1 MRPAPGAPAN
11 TRVTLTWPTGAA
23 IKQWLQVTVKANG
36 NTGLTVPD
44 VFYFGNAVG
53 ESGNVV
59 GDYSVSITDEIIA
72 RNNPVSI
79 NPGTT
84 VLNRFDYNRDGTVSV
99 VDQILARNNIT
110 TGATKLQQII
120 VPNALSGSGLVAQ
133 GLDESSDIARGLAAS
148 SPVSSSSTASGAS
161 STASTSSSSRLQP
174 QALSAAYGEGES
186 LLGKRRTAPAANVDN
201 ELLELLASGK

>member
-1 MRPAPGAPAN
+1 
-11 TRVTLTWPTGAA
+11 VT
-23 IKQWLQVTVKANG
+23 
-36 NTGLTVPD
+36 
-44 VFYFGNAVG
+44 
-53 ESGNVV
+53 
-59 GDYSVSITDEIIA
+59 GDYSVSITDEILA

-120 VPNALSGSGLVAQ
+120 VPSALSGSGLVAQ
-133 GLDESSDIARGLAAS
+133 GLDESSEIAQRLSAS
-148 SPVSSSSTASGAS
+148 SLVSSSSTASAS
-161 STASTSSSSRLQP
+161 NSGSTTSSSSRLQP

-186 LLGKRRTAPAANVDN
+186 LLRKRRNAPAANVDN
-201 ELLELLASGK
+201 ELLELLYAGR